1 VEIDYLVADLSLPGS
16 LWLLAPGVVLKN
28 YFCSLEPGLRVGRG
42 DNDFTNANCFYLRG
56 LKVEGGECWN
66 SRTGQALFE
75 RNCFPVFW
83 IGRVNTILL
92 FAKS

>member
-42 DNDFTNANCFYLRG
+42 TTTSKTQIVFKG
-56 LKVEGGECWN
+56 VKGGECWN

-75 RNCFPVFW
+75 SIITQLLSCFLDW
-83 IGRVNTILL
+83 TC
-92 FAKS
+92 